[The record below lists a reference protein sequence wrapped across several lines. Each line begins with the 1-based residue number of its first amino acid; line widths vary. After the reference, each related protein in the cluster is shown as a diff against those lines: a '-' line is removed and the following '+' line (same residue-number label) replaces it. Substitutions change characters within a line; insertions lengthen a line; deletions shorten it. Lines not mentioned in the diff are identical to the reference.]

1 MGKTIK
7 KIVAIGGGEGVTHE
21 LDDTLDQFYKAKN
34 IRKTNPTSIIVRC
47 KTEFFKKIFRETI

>member
-34 IRKTNPTSIIVRC
+34 IRKKNPTFIMVGC
-47 KTEFFKKIFRETI
+47 EPEF